1 VSAAP
6 ATSSASRP
14 DGRTSGYIPADTLTI
29 DPSLRLWAEQAGD
42 LDPVTYEVL
51 RHNLW
56 HVNAEHGDTIVR
68 VSGSP
73 IVVFGQ
79 DFNTCLLNAQGDYVF
94 FGPYY
99 QVHSGIQD
107 VSAKWILENRS
118 ANPGIHDG
126 DMFLHNDPWVGTLH
140 QPDTMVLCPV
150 FWQGRLFCW
159 VGAVLHFA
167 DVGGP
172 TPGGWCPDAE
182 SVFDEP
188 LPTPPVKIVK
198 NGVLQDDVAD
208 MWIRR
213 SRVPDS
219 IALDLRALIAGCTVA
234 REGVLKLLRRYG
246 APAVASVM
254 SRIVDDAEQRFLD
267 KLARIPDGIWQ
278 ERSYL
283 EVARPGDRSAYP
295 CHLTLKKEGTTLSF
309 SNKGTHPAT
318 GALNVTYAAWR
329 GAILAAIGPLLCHDS
344 LFAVGGALRHCRFE
358 PASNTILSAD
368 YPASVSNGGA
378 IGCLLTIAL
387 ANNVLAGMMSCDP
400 GLNHELSAPTGLSQW
415 PVTALYGQDQHGK
428 DFSTIVLDW
437 YLGSLGAQSFRDGVH
452 TGGVYWGPYHLA
464 PNIEQIEQ
472 SSPVLYLHRGELQDG
487 AGVGTYR
494 SGAGPT
500 AAWTPHKTDQILLNI
515 SCCGIATPT
524 GLGVNGGYPGI
535 PNALTVTSASD
546 LWERIGRGDLPEPG
560 DLAGARRVLQP
571 KERDLIL
578 RHGDVYEGWASGGA
592 GFGDPLDRDPAAVA
606 ADIAEGYVTRASA
619 ERFYFV
625 AVTADTAVDE
635 TRTRQLR
642 DAERRFRA
650 GHPVDLDALEQIPD
664 ERVLVRLGPWL
675 CVINAPGG
683 HHRFACRRC
692 AQDLGPATSNPKE
705 RATRI
710 DRDLAEAGARFTDPS
725 QFIDDTMQFRQFV
738 CPRCATAFDHE
749 VARDQDAPLHRAAI
763 LGTPGAATPDGA
775 G

>member
-1 VSAAP
+1 VSAA
-6 ATSSASRP
+6 TSASTTSRP
-14 DGRTSGYIPADTLTI
+14 DGRSSGYIPPDVLAI
-29 DPSLRLWAEQAGD
+29 DPSLQLWTERIDD
-42 LDPVTYEVL
+42 LDPVTFEVL

-79 DFNTCLLNAQGDYVF
+79 DFNTCLLNAAGDYVF

-99 QVHSGIQD
+99 QVHAGIQD

-118 ANPGIHDG
+118 ANPGIDDG
-126 DMFLHNDPWVGTLH
+126 DMFLHNDPWIGTLH

-150 FWQGRLFCW
+150 FWENQLFCW
-159 VGAVLHFA
+159 VGSVLHFA

-188 LPTPPVKIVK
+188 LPTPPIKIVK

-219 IALDLRALIAGCTVA
+219 IALDLRALIAGCSVA
-234 REGVLKLLRRYG
+234 RQGVLKLLARYG
-246 APAVASVM
+246 APTVAAVM
-254 SRIVDDAEQRFLD
+254 SRVVDDAEQRFLD
-267 KLARIPDGIWQ
+267 KLARIPDGVWR

-283 EVARPGDRSAYP
+283 EVARPGDRATYP
-295 CHLTLKKEGTTLSF
+295 CYLTVKKEGTTLTF
-309 SNKGTHPAT
+309 SNEGTHPAT

-329 GAILAAIGPLLCHDS
+329 GAIIAAIGPLLCHDS

-358 PASNTILSAD
+358 PAHNTILSAD

-387 ANNVLAGMMSCDP
+387 ANNVIAGMMSCDP
-400 GLNHELSAPTGLSQW
+400 ELNHELSAPTGLSQW

-428 DFSTIVLDW
+428 NFSTVILDW

-464 PNIEQIEQ
+464 PNVEQIEQ
-472 SSPVLYLHRGELQDG
+472 SSPVLYLHRGELRDG
-487 AGVGTYR
+487 AGLGTYR

-500 AAWTPHKTDQILLNI
+500 AAWTPHKTEQIILNI

-524 GLGVNGGYPGI
+524 GLGINGGYPGT
-535 PNALTVTSASD
+535 PNSLSVTSGTD
-546 LWERIGRGDLPEPG
+546 LWARLGRGELPEPRELDG
-560 DLAGARRVLQP
+560 LHRFLQP

-606 ADIAEGYVTRASA
+606 LDVADGYVTQASA
-619 ERFYFV
+619 RRFYYV
-625 AVTADTAVDE
+625 AVTEEATVDHV
-635 TRTRQLR
+635 RTRELR
-642 DAERRFRA
+642 DAERRARV
-650 GHPVDLDALEQIPD
+650 GHHVDLDTLAQIPD
-664 ERVLVRLGPWL
+664 DHIKFRLGPWL
-675 CVINAPGG
+675 CVSIGANGDDR
-683 HHRFACRRC
+683 HTCRRC
-692 AQDLGPATSNPKE
+692 SHDLGPSTSNPKE
-705 RATRI
+705 FATRI
-710 DRDLAEAGARFTDPS
+710 DRDLTEAGARFADPY
-725 QFIDDTMQFRQFV
+725 QFVDDHMQFRQFV
-738 CPRCATAFDHE
+738 CPCCATAFDHE
-749 VARDQDAPLHRAAI
+749 VARDGDAPLHRTAIARVMAAQ
-763 LGTPGAATPDGA
+763 GQSS
-775 G
+775 